1 MKTLTTIILVL
12 GLTMSTYSQVAP
24 TEGRKTMKVTNKFHG
39 EYNKKVVSSF
49 AKAPRDYHMKKLPKK
64 LAKYGFTNV
73 KITALGSVSY
83 NSKNPISRLDV
94 GIAQIRVGANV
105 ETVINTVTTKVDTSK
120 FQVNFT
126 SDQGTFK
133 VRLSMLVSPRYI
145 IKENVNEV
153 AIN

>member
-1 MKTLTTIILVL
+1 MKKIAVIILAL
-12 GLTMSTYSQVAP
+12 GLVTSTYSQVVP
-24 TEGRKTMKVTNKFHG
+24 TQGRKTIKVKTKFIG
-39 EYNKKVVSSF
+39 EFDKEVRSSF
-49 AKAPRDYHMKKLPKK
+49 YEAPHNYHMNKLPKK
-64 LAKYGFTNV
+64 LKKYGFTNV

-126 SDQGTFK
+126 CDQGEFK
-133 VRLSMLVSPRYI
+133 VRLNMFVSPMYVI
-145 IKENVNEV
+145 AEDNKVVNK
-153 AIN
+153 